1 MNIDDA
7 NAKESLP
14 ARLQRVGNELL
25 ELDQAIRSGDID
37 VRLLE
42 GFRQAIDHVRETTWA
57 VQQWI
62 ELRAQEKDA
71 YGVLPRLTVERIRR
85 ATQLNN
91 DLALDLDA
99 TEVTMETE
107 GIENLRQS
115 VRELYKRLTSVRL
128 CIAFD

>member
-1 MNIDDA
+1 MNRDNA

-115 VRELYKRLTSVRL
+115 VRGLYKRLSGV
-128 CIAFD
+128 A

>member
-1 MNIDDA
+1 MNKDDA

-25 ELDQAIRSGDID
+25 ELDQAIRSGDMD
-37 VRLLE
+37 VRLLV
-42 GFRQAIDHVRETTWA
+42 GFRQAIDHVRETAWA

-99 TEVTMETE
+99 TEITMETE

-115 VRELYKRLTSVRL
+115 VRGLYKRLTGV
-128 CIAFD
+128 A

>member
-62 ELRAQEKDA
+62 ELRAQERDA

-115 VRELYKRLTSVRL
+115 VRGLYKRLSGV
-128 CIAFD
+128 A

>member
-1 MNIDDA
+1 MNKDDA
-7 NAKESLP
+7 NATEGLP

-62 ELRAQEKDA
+62 ELQAQDKDA
-71 YGVLPRLTVERIRR
+71 YSVLPRLTVERIRR
-85 ATQLNN
+85 ATQLNH

-115 VRELYKRLTSVRL
+115 VRGLYKRLTGVT
-128 CIAFD
+128 

>member
-1 MNIDDA
+1 MNTG
-7 NAKESLP
+7 NSTAKEGLP

-37 VRLLE
+37 VRLLA

-91 DLALDLDA
+91 DLGLDLDA
-99 TEVTMETE
+99 AEVTIDTE
-107 GIENLRQS
+107 GINGLRRS
-115 VRELYKRLTSVRL
+115 VEGLHKRLARL
-128 CIAFD
+128 A

>member
-1 MNIDDA
+1 MNTD
-7 NAKESLP
+7 NSTAKEGLP

-37 VRLLE
+37 IRLLE

-91 DLALDLDA
+91 DLALDLAA
-99 TEVTMETE
+99 TEITMETE

-115 VRELYKRLTSVRL
+115 VRGLYKRLTGV
-128 CIAFD
+128 A

>member
-1 MNIDDA
+1 MNTD
-7 NAKESLP
+7 NSTAKEGLP

-37 VRLLE
+37 IRLLE
-42 GFRQAIDHVRETTWA
+42 GFRQAIDHVRETTWV

-99 TEVTMETE
+99 TEITMETE

-115 VRELYKRLTSVRL
+115 VRGLYKRLTGV
-128 CIAFD
+128 A

>member
-1 MNIDDA
+1 MNKDDA
-7 NAKESLP
+7 NAKEGLP

-62 ELRAQEKDA
+62 ELRAQKRDA

-99 TEVTMETE
+99 TEITMETE

-115 VRELYKRLTSVRL
+115 VRGLYKRLTGV
-128 CIAFD
+128 A

>member
-1 MNIDDA
+1 M
-7 NAKESLP
+7 
-14 ARLQRVGNELL
+14 QRVGNELL
-25 ELDQAIRSGDID
+25 ELDQAIRSGDMD
-37 VRLLE
+37 VRLLV

-99 TEVTMETE
+99 TEITMETE

-115 VRELYKRLTSVRL
+115 VRGLYKRLTGV
-128 CIAFD
+128 A

>member
-1 MNIDDA
+1 MNKDDA

-62 ELRAQEKDA
+62 ELRAQERDA

-115 VRELYKRLTSVRL
+115 VRGLYKRLTG
-128 CIAFD
+128 IA

>member
-1 MNIDDA
+1 MNTG
-7 NAKESLP
+7 NSTAKEDLP

-25 ELDQAIRSGDID
+25 ELDQAIRSGDMD
-37 VRLLE
+37 VRLLV

-62 ELRAQEKDA
+62 ELRAQERDA

-115 VRELYKRLTSVRL
+115 VRGLYKRLTGV
-128 CIAFD
+128 A

>member
-1 MNIDDA
+1 MNIGDA

-25 ELDQAIRSGDID
+25 ELDQTIRSGDID
-37 VRLLE
+37 IRLLV

-62 ELRAQEKDA
+62 ELRAQERDA

-115 VRELYKRLTSVRL
+115 VRGLYKRLTGV
-128 CIAFD
+128 A

>member
-25 ELDQAIRSGDID
+25 ELDQAIRSGDMD
-37 VRLLE
+37 VRLLV
-42 GFRQAIDHVRETTWA
+42 GFRQAIDHVRETAWA

-62 ELRAQEKDA
+62 ELQAQDKDA
-71 YGVLPRLTVERIRR
+71 YSVLPRLTVERIRR

-115 VRELYKRLTSVRL
+115 VRGLYKRLTGV
-128 CIAFD
+128 A

>member
-7 NAKESLP
+7 NAKEGLP

-37 VRLLE
+37 VRLLA

-62 ELRAQEKDA
+62 ELRAQERDA

-99 TEVTMETE
+99 AEVTIDTE
-107 GIENLRQS
+107 GIDGLRHS
-115 VRELYKRLTSVRL
+115 VEGLHKRLARL
-128 CIAFD
+128 A

>member
-1 MNIDDA
+1 MNKDDA

-99 TEVTMETE
+99 AEVTIETE

-115 VRELYKRLTSVRL
+115 VRGLYKRLSVV
-128 CIAFD
+128 A

>member
-1 MNIDDA
+1 MNKDDA
-7 NAKESLP
+7 NAKEDLP

-25 ELDQAIRSGDID
+25 ELDQAIRSGDMD
-37 VRLLE
+37 VRLLV

-62 ELRAQEKDA
+62 ELRAQERDA

-115 VRELYKRLTSVRL
+115 VRGLYKRLAGVS
-128 CIAFD
+128 

>member
-62 ELRAQEKDA
+62 ELRRQEKDA

>member
-37 VRLLE
+37 VRLLV

-115 VRELYKRLTSVRL
+115 VRGLYKRLTGV
-128 CIAFD
+128 A

>member
-1 MNIDDA
+1 MNTD
-7 NAKESLP
+7 NSTAKEGLP

-37 VRLLE
+37 IRLLE

-85 ATQLNN
+85 ATQLNS

-99 TEVTMETE
+99 TEITMETE

-115 VRELYKRLTSVRL
+115 VRGLYKRLTGV
-128 CIAFD
+128 A

>member
-25 ELDQAIRSGDID
+25 ELNQAIRSGDID
-37 VRLLE
+37 VRLLH
-42 GFRQAIDHVRETTWA
+42 GFREAVDHVRETTWA

-62 ELRAQEKDA
+62 ELQAQDKDA
-71 YGVLPRLTVERIRR
+71 YSVLPRLTVERIRR
-85 ATQLNN
+85 ASQLNN

-99 TEVTMETE
+99 AEVTIETE

-115 VRELYKRLTSVRL
+115 VRGLYKRLTGV
-128 CIAFD
+128 A

>member
-62 ELRAQEKDA
+62 ELQAQDKDA
-71 YGVLPRLTVERIRR
+71 YSVLPRLTVERIRR

-115 VRELYKRLTSVRL
+115 VRGLYKRLTGV
-128 CIAFD
+128 A

>member
-7 NAKESLP
+7 TAKEGLP

-62 ELRAQEKDA
+62 ELRRQEKDA

-91 DLALDLDA
+91 YLALDLDA
-99 TEVTMETE
+99 TEITMETE

-115 VRELYKRLTSVRL
+115 VRGLYKRLTGV
-128 CIAFD
+128 A

>member
-1 MNIDDA
+1 MNTD
-7 NAKESLP
+7 NSTAKEGLP

-62 ELRAQEKDA
+62 ELRAQDKDA
-71 YGVLPRLTVERIRR
+71 YSVLPRLTVERIRR

-99 TEVTMETE
+99 TEITMETE

-115 VRELYKRLTSVRL
+115 VRGLYKRLTGV
-128 CIAFD
+128 A

>member
-1 MNIDDA
+1 MNTG
-7 NAKESLP
+7 NSTAKEGLP

-42 GFRQAIDHVRETTWA
+42 GFRQAIDHVRETTWV

-99 TEVTMETE
+99 AEVTMETE

-115 VRELYKRLTSVRL
+115 VRGLYKRLTGV
-128 CIAFD
+128 A

>member
-1 MNIDDA
+1 MNTG
-7 NAKESLP
+7 NSTAKESLP

-62 ELRAQEKDA
+62 ELRAQERDA

-107 GIENLRQS
+107 GIENLHQS
-115 VRELYKRLTSVRL
+115 VRGLYKRLTGV
-128 CIAFD
+128 A

>member
-1 MNIDDA
+1 M
-7 NAKESLP
+7 
-14 ARLQRVGNELL
+14 
-25 ELDQAIRSGDID
+25 D
-37 VRLLE
+37 VRLLV

-99 TEVTMETE
+99 TEITMETE

-115 VRELYKRLTSVRL
+115 VRGLDKRLTGV
-128 CIAFD
+128 A

>member
-1 MNIDDA
+1 MNTGNS
-7 NAKESLP
+7 NAKEGLP

-37 VRLLE
+37 IRLLE

-62 ELRAQEKDA
+62 ELRAQERDA

-99 TEVTMETE
+99 TEITMETE

-115 VRELYKRLTSVRL
+115 VRGLYKRLTGV
-128 CIAFD
+128 A

>member
-1 MNIDDA
+1 MNTG
-7 NAKESLP
+7 NSTAKEGLP
-14 ARLQRVGNELL
+14 ARLQKVGNELL

-37 VRLLE
+37 VRLLA

-62 ELRAQEKDA
+62 ELQAQDKDA
-71 YGVLPRLTVERIRR
+71 YSVLPRLTVERIRR
-85 ATQLNN
+85 ASQLNN

-99 TEVTMETE
+99 AEVTIETE

-115 VRELYKRLTSVRL
+115 VRGLYKRLAQL
-128 CIAFD
+128 A

>member
-1 MNIDDA
+1 MNTG
-7 NAKESLP
+7 NSTAKEGLP

-37 VRLLE
+37 VRLLL
-42 GFRQAIDHVRETTWA
+42 GFRQAVDHIRETAWA

-62 ELRAQEKDA
+62 ELQAQDKYA
-71 YGVLPRLTVERIRR
+71 YSVLPRLTVERIRR

-115 VRELYKRLTSVRL
+115 VRGLYKRLTGV
-128 CIAFD
+128 A